1 MLDYT
6 TDPTLCPLVA
16 LLEHGPRY
24 TADEIIEALPPR
36 AAPPRPPTETKG
48 TTTSAIWDA
57 IAPKA
62 SEAVEHFKMS
72 ERLLWEGDWLNY
84 SDPLTGR
91 KPFPSQSEADYY
103 LARNIARWGMR
114 EGISDAELKL
124 FVEEVFEE
132 SALAQRDKW
141 QDRAD
146 YRRHTISKACAN
158 IPVAW
163 PPVLSSVSAAWS
175 MNTAGTTVAP
185 DWSLKGDLI
194 GARFFKDRYLGRMV
208 FVISLGKWLRWDE
221 AKVQWVWC
229 ELGEQVEAAK
239 ETVLELYRV
248 ACANGVSDFE
258 AWKGTIAAMGSLQ
271 TEKRIK
277 AVLEL
282 AKSEP
287 GMSILAEAMD
297 AHPEVLGVR
306 NGVIDLRTGVL
317 RPNDPALYITKYV
330 EHDYNPSAT
339 CPIFSQFLDDVFQ
352 GDSATIAAVQRLVGL
367 TLTGRVDEE
376 VIIFCV
382 GTGANGKSIFG
393 NVVSAIMGKYSTT
406 APSSLLAARRTDDH
420 GARSDL
426 AMLHGARIVSINE
439 LPGGMMLDENVTK
452 QLAGREPISARFL
465 YKEHFSFL
473 PRFTPWVRTNHRPI
487 IKGTDNGIWR
497 RLLIVPFRRT
507 FTPSEQDN
515 RLEAKIMGEAEGVL
529 AWMVEGAKLYLQS
542 GLKRSPAMKTEVA
555 QYRSDSDLLGE
566 FLTDKTVADPAAE
579 TLQST
584 LFMFYKNWS
593 EINGLKPMSKRALTE
608 QLTER
613 GIGQRKSGPE
623 RFYRGVR
630 LTSTGVSGG

>member
-1 MLDYT
+1 MLDDVN
-6 TDPTLCPLVA
+6 DPLLCPLVT
-16 LLEHGPRY
+16 LREQGPRY
-24 TADEIIEALPPR
+24 SADKIIEALPPK
-36 AAPPRPPTETKG
+36 AAPQRSPAATHG
-48 TTTSAIWDA
+48 TTTGAIWDVT
-57 IAPKA
+57 APEV
-62 SEAVEHFKMS
+62 SEAVKHFKMF
-72 ERLLWEGDWLNY
+72 ERRLWEGDWLNY
-84 SDPLTGR
+84 SDPLTGQ

-103 LARNIARWGMR
+103 LARNIARWGLR
-114 EGISDAELKL
+114 EGISDAELES
-124 FVEEVFEE
+124 FVEDVFEK

-158 IPVAW
+158 IPFAS
-163 PPVLSSVSAAWS
+163 PLVSTAF
-175 MNTAGTTVAP
+175 TAGTTVQP

-194 GARFFKDRYLGRMV
+194 GARFFKDLYLGKMV
-208 FVISLGKWLRWDE
+208 FVISLGKWLRWDD

-229 ELGEQVEAAK
+229 ELGQHIEAAK
-239 ETVLELYRV
+239 ATVLELYRL
-248 ACANGVSDFE
+248 ACINCASDHA
-258 AWKGTIAAMGSLQ
+258 AWKGTVVAMAGLQ
-271 TEKRIK
+271 IESRIK

-287 GMSILAEAMD
+287 GMSILADAMD

-393 NVVSAIMGKYSTT
+393 NVVSAIMGQYSTT

-507 FTPSEQDN
+507 FAPQQQDN
-515 RLEAKIMGEAEGVL
+515 GLEAKIMGEAEGVL

-542 GLKRSPAMKTEVA
+542 GLKRSPAMKAEVA

-579 TLQST
+579 TLQSA
-584 LFMFYKNWS
+584 LFFSYKIWC
-593 EINGLKPMSKRALTE
+593 ETNGLKPVSKRALTE
-608 QLTER
+608 QLAER
-613 GIGQRKSGPE
+613 SIGQRKSGAD
-623 RFYRGVR
+623 RFYTGVR
-630 LTSTGVSGG
+630 LASTGVGGG